1 MTRDLLPLFEPKG
14 IIIAGVSSH
23 PGKFGFVV
31 LHNILSCGYNG
42 NVFAVGRESGMLLD
56 QPVLSSIN
64 EVPHGAADLLVVCTP
79 VQANEELIRSAAEL
93 GVKAVFMVTGGY
105 SEAGGEGAEAE
116 KRIVEL
122 SNELGLVVAG
132 PNGQGIVS
140 TPIDLC
146 AQIVAPYPPKGRIS
160 VASQSGNFVSAFQ
173 NYANQYGVGISRAVS
188 AGNAADTSIA
198 DYLEWFA
205 DDKETD
211 VALCYVE
218 GLKNGREFFE
228 RIKDVT
234 KRMPVIMVK
243 GGATSGGQRAAAS
256 HTGSLASDG
265 RIFNGMARQAGITHA
280 RNIES
285 AFEAAA
291 TFATQPLPSG
301 GDTLVLTTAGG
312 WGVITADAITNHRDL
327 NLIQLPEDLMD
338 SINEMLPPRWSRN
351 NPVDLAGGETRDTIP
366 DLLEVSA
373 SHPSIDAIIQLGLG
387 IQGNTASLT
396 KSGPFYPDHGLERI
410 VDFHERQERRYAE
423 ASIEASIKHE
433 TPVLVASELATAD
446 PSNPMVAAVRES
458 GRLCYAS
465 ADRAVE
471 SLGHLVRYRHWL
483 NIQA

>member
-1 MTRDLLPLFEPKG
+1 MTRDLLPMFEPKG

-31 LHNILSCGYNG
+31 LHNILSCGYDG
-42 NVFAVGRESGMLLD
+42 KVFAVGRESGMLLD
-56 QPVLSSIN
+56 QPVLSSID
-64 EVPHGAADLLVVCTP
+64 EVPHGSADLLIVCTP

-105 SEAGGEGAEAE
+105 SEAGEEGAEAE

-140 TPIDLC
+140 TPKNLC

-205 DDKETD
+205 DDEETD

-234 KRMPVIMVK
+234 KR
-243 GGATSGGQRAAAS
+243 
-256 HTGSLASDG
+256 
-265 RIFNGMARQAGITHA
+265 
-280 RNIES
+280 
-285 AFEAAA
+285 
-291 TFATQPLPSG
+291 
-301 GDTLVLTTAGG
+301 
-312 WGVITADAITNHRDL
+312 
-327 NLIQLPEDLMD
+327 
-338 SINEMLPPRWSRN
+338 PP
-351 NPVDLAGGETRDTIP
+351 
-366 DLLEVSA
+366 
-373 SHPSIDAIIQLGLG
+373 
-387 IQGNTASLT
+387 
-396 KSGPFYPDHGLERI
+396 
-410 VDFHERQERRYAE
+410 
-423 ASIEASIKHE
+423 
-433 TPVLVASELATAD
+433 
-446 PSNPMVAAVRES
+446 
-458 GRLCYAS
+458 
-465 ADRAVE
+465 
-471 SLGHLVRYRHWL
+471 
-483 NIQA
+483 

>member
-1 MTRDLLPLFEPKG
+1 MSRNLLPLFDPKG

-31 LHNILSCGYNG
+31 LHNILACGYKG
-42 NVFAVGRESGMLLD
+42 KVFAVGRESGMLLD
-56 QPVLSSIN
+56 QPVLPSI
-64 EVPHGAADLLVVCTP
+64 EQVPANSADLMIICTP
-79 VQANEELIRSAAEL
+79 VDANEELLRSAAHL

-105 SEAGGEGAEAE
+105 SEAGSEGVEAE
-116 KRIVEL
+116 NRIVAL
-122 SNELGLVVAG
+122 ADELGIVLAG
-132 PNGQGIVS
+132 PNGQGIIS
-140 TPIDLC
+140 TPSELC
-146 AQIVAPYPPKGRIS
+146 AQIVAPYPPRGRIG

-188 AGNAADTSIA
+188 AGNAAATSID

-228 RIKDVT
+228 RIKEVT

-243 GGATSGGQRAAAS
+243 GGSTSGGQRAAAS

-280 RNIES
+280 RSIES

-291 TFATQPLPSG
+291 AFATQPLPTG
-301 GDTLVLTTAGG
+301 GNTLVLTTAGG
-312 WGVITADAITNHRDL
+312 WGVITADAITSHPDL
-327 NLIQLPEDLMD
+327 TLIPLPEDLMD
-338 SINEMLPPRWSRN
+338 SINEMVPPRWSRN

-410 VDFHERQERRYAE
+410 VEFHERQERRYAE
-423 ASIEASIKHE
+423 ASIEVSRKHK
-433 TPVLVASELATAD
+433 TPVLVASELAIAD

-465 ADRAVE
+465 AERAVE
-471 SLGHLVRYRHWL
+471 SLGHLVRYKHWL
-483 NIQA
+483 DIQE

>member
-105 SEAGGEGAEAE
+105 SEAGGEGVEAE

-140 TPIDLC
+140 TPMDLC

-327 NLIQLPEDLMD
+327 NLISLPKDLMD

-423 ASIEASIKHE
+423 ASIEASIKHQ

-458 GRLCYAS
+458 GRVCYAS

-483 NIQA
+483 NIQE